1 MFMSIKKRWRK
12 FRNELRKFKLFD
24 TSELQY
30 KRYTRSKFV
39 TGFFVVCLLAFG
51 AICILPLIYSVVTS
65 LKPLDEILAFPP
77 KFFVRRPTLT
87 NYTLLPSLLSK
98 LQVPLSRYVFNSVFI
113 TIVGTVCHIL
123 CAAAAAF
130 FFSKG
135 KYKWKGVVF
144 MIVQFA
150 LLYNGTTL
158 GVPQYIIFSKMGIID
173 TYWVYILPHIPSAM
187 GVFLMKQYMDGSVPD
202 SLLEAARIDGAGYP
216 RIFWQIVMPMVKPCW
231 LTLLLF
237 AFRDM
242 WSTASGTTI
251 FTESLKTLPS
261 AMSQITAGGVARTG
275 NAMAV
280 QVIMMIPPIL
290 VYLISQSNVMETMS
304 NSGMKD

>member
-1 MFMSIKKRWRK
+1 MKKL
-12 FRNELRKFKLFD
+12 RNKLRQFKLFD
-24 TSELQY
+24 TGEIQY

-39 TGFFVVCLLAFG
+39 TALFVIILLGFGL
-51 AICILPLIYSVVTS
+51 ICVLPLIYSVSTS
-65 LKPLDEILAFPP
+65 LKPLDEILIFPP
-77 KFFVRRPTLT
+77 RFFVRRPTLA

-113 TIVGTVCHIL
+113 SIIGTVCHII

-130 FFSKG
+130 FFAKS
-135 KYKWKGVVF
+135 KYKWKGIIF
-144 MIVQFA
+144 LIVQFS

-158 GVPQYIIFSKMGIID
+158 GVPQYIIFSKMQIID

-187 GVFLMKQYMDGSVPD
+187 GVFLMKQYMDSSVPD
-202 SLLEAARIDGAGYP
+202 ALLEAARIDGAGYP

-242 WSTASGTTI
+242 WATAPGTTI
-251 FTESLKTLPS
+251 FTESLKTLPA
-261 AMSQITAGGVARTG
+261 AMSQITAGGIARTG
-275 NAMAV
+275 NAMATT
-280 QVIMMIPPIL
+280 VIMMIPPIV
-290 VYLISQSNVMETMS
+290 VYLISQSNIMETMS

>member
-1 MFMSIKKRWRK
+1 MKK
-12 FRNELRKFKLFD
+12 FRNKLRQFKIFD
-24 TSELQY
+24 TSEIQY

-39 TGFFVVCLLAFG
+39 TALFVIVLLGFGL
-51 AICILPLIYSVVTS
+51 ICVLPLIYSVSTS
-65 LKPLDEILAFPP
+65 LKPLDEILIFPP
-77 KFFVRRPTLT
+77 RFFVRRPTLA

-98 LQVPLSRYVFNSVFI
+98 LRVPLSRYVFNSVFI
-113 TIVGTVCHIL
+113 SIIGTVCHII

-130 FFSKG
+130 FFAKS
-135 KYKWKGVVF
+135 KYKWKGIIF
-144 MIVQFA
+144 LIVQFS

-158 GVPQYIIFSKMGIID
+158 GVPQYIIFSKMQIID

-187 GVFLMKQYMDGSVPD
+187 GVFLMKQYMDSSVPD
-202 SLLEAARIDGAGYP
+202 ALLEAARIDGAGYP

-242 WSTASGTTI
+242 WATAPGTTI
-251 FTESLKTLPS
+251 FTESLKTLPA
-261 AMSQITAGGVARTG
+261 AMGQITAGGIARTG
-275 NAMAV
+275 NAMATT
-280 QVIMMIPPIL
+280 VIMMIPPIV
-290 VYLISQSNVMETMS
+290 VYLISQSNIMETMS

>member
-1 MFMSIKKRWRK
+1 MLKKLK
-12 FRNELRKFKLFD
+12 KFKLFGGG
-24 TSELQY
+24 EVQY

-39 TGFFVVCLLAFG
+39 SALFVIILLAFG
-51 AICILPLIYSVVTS
+51 FVCVLPLIYSVATS
-65 LKPLDEILAFPP
+65 LKPLDEILIFPP
-77 KFFVRRPTLT
+77 RFFVKRPTIA

-123 CAAAAAF
+123 AAAAAAF
-130 FFSKG
+130 FFSKS
-135 KYKWKGVVF
+135 KKKWAGVIF
-144 MIVQFA
+144 LIVQFS

-187 GVFLMKQYMDGSVPD
+187 GVFLMKQYMDGSVQETV
-202 SLLEAARIDGAGYP
+202 LEAARIDGAGYP
-216 RIFWQIVMPMVKPCW
+216 LIFWKIVMPMVKPAW

-242 WSTASGTTI
+242 WATSTLSTI
-251 FTESLKTLPS
+251 FTESLKTLPA
-261 AMSQITAGGVARTG
+261 AMSQITNAGIARSG
-275 NAMAV
+275 SAMATT
-280 QVIMMIPPIL
+280 VIMMIPPII

-304 NSGMKD
+304 NAGMKD

>member
-1 MFMSIKKRWRK
+1 MLKKLK
-12 FRNELRKFKLFD
+12 AFKLLGGG
-24 TSELQY
+24 ELQY

-39 TGFFVVCLLAFG
+39 SAIFVVFLLAFG
-51 AICILPLIYSVVTS
+51 LVCVLPLIYCVATS
-65 LKPLDEILAFPP
+65 LKPLDEILIFPP
-77 KFFVRRPTLT
+77 RFFVRRPTIA

-98 LQVPLSRYVFNSVFI
+98 LKVPLSRYVFNTVFI
-113 TIVGTVCHIL
+113 TIVGTITHIL
-123 CAAAAAF
+123 AAAAAAF
-130 FFSKG
+130 FFSKC
-135 KYKWKGVVF
+135 KKKWVGIVF
-144 MIVQFA
+144 LMVQFS

-216 RIFWQIVMPMVKPCW
+216 LIFWKIVMPMVKPAW
-231 LTLLLF
+231 LTLLLY

-242 WSTASGTTI
+242 WATQSATTI
-251 FTESLKTLPS
+251 FTESLKTLPA
-261 AMSQITAGGVARTG
+261 AMSQITNAGVARTG
-275 NAMAV
+275 SAMATT
-280 QVIMMIPPIL
+280 VILMIPPIL

-304 NSGMKD
+304 NAGMKD

>member
-1 MFMSIKKRWRK
+1 MKKAFKK
-12 FRNELRKFKLFD
+12 FRNSLRRFKLFD
-24 TSELQY
+24 TSEMQY
-30 KRYTRSKFV
+30 KRYTRNKIV
-39 TGFFVVCLLAFG
+39 TGFFVACLLVFG
-51 AICILPLIYSVVTS
+51 AVCILPLIYSVVTS

-77 KFFVRRPTLT
+77 KFFVRRPTIS
-87 NYTLLPSLLSK
+87 NYTLLPSLMSR

-113 TIVGTVCHIL
+113 SIVGTVCHIL

-135 KYKWKGVVF
+135 KYKWKGIVF

-158 GVPQYIIFSKMGIID
+158 GVPQYIIFSSMKIID

-216 RIFWQIVMPMVKPCW
+216 LIFWRIVMPMVKPCW

-275 NAMAV
+275 NSMAV
-280 QVIMMIPPIL
+280 QVIMMIPPIA
-290 VYLISQSNVMETMS
+290 VYLISQSNIMETMS

>member
-1 MFMSIKKRWRK
+1 MLKKLK
-12 FRNELRKFKLFD
+12 KFKLFGGG
-24 TSELQY
+24 EVQY

-39 TGFFVVCLLAFG
+39 SALFVIILLAFG
-51 AICILPLIYSVVTS
+51 FVCVLPLIYSVATS
-65 LKPLDEILAFPP
+65 LKPLDEILIFPP
-77 KFFVRRPTLT
+77 RFFVKRPTIA

-123 CAAAAAF
+123 AAAAAAF
-130 FFSKG
+130 FFSKS
-135 KYKWKGVVF
+135 KKKWAGVIF
-144 MIVQFA
+144 LIVQFS

-158 GVPQYIIFSKMGIID
+158 AVPQYIIFSKMGIID

-187 GVFLMKQYMDGSVPD
+187 GVFLMKQYMDGSVQETV
-202 SLLEAARIDGAGYP
+202 LEAARIDGAGYP
-216 RIFWQIVMPMVKPCW
+216 LIFWKIVMPMVKPAW

-242 WSTASGTTI
+242 WATSTLSTI
-251 FTESLKTLPS
+251 FTESLKTLPA
-261 AMSQITAGGVARTG
+261 AMSQITNAGIARSG
-275 NAMAV
+275 SAMATT
-280 QVIMMIPPIL
+280 VIMMIPPII

-304 NSGMKD
+304 NAGMKD

>member
-1 MFMSIKKRWRK
+1 MLKKLK
-12 FRNELRKFKLFD
+12 AFKLLGGG
-24 TSELQY
+24 ELQY

-39 TGFFVVCLLAFG
+39 SAIFVVFLLAFG
-51 AICILPLIYSVVTS
+51 LVCVLPLIYCVATS
-65 LKPLDEILAFPP
+65 LKPLDEILIFPP
-77 KFFVRRPTLT
+77 RFFVRRPTIA

-98 LQVPLSRYVFNSVFI
+98 LKVPLSRYVFNTVFI
-113 TIVGTVCHIL
+113 TIVGTITHIL
-123 CAAAAAF
+123 AAAAAAF
-130 FFSKG
+130 FFSKS
-135 KYKWKGVVF
+135 KKKWVGIVF
-144 MIVQFA
+144 LMVQFS

-216 RIFWQIVMPMVKPCW
+216 LIFWKIVMPMVKPAW
-231 LTLLLF
+231 LTLLLY

-242 WSTASGTTI
+242 WSTQSATTI
-251 FTESLKTLPS
+251 FTESLKTLPA
-261 AMSQITAGGVARTG
+261 AMSQITNAGVARTG
-275 NAMAV
+275 SAMATT
-280 QVIMMIPPIL
+280 VILMIPPIL

-304 NSGMKD
+304 NAGMKD